1 MLKLRLLRRGTA
13 LLVLTT
19 PSSEEGLV
27 GVDKDPCRC
36 GECLAGRA
44 EQQTTG
50 KAEMWFAGF
59 QPQHHKSKYRKM
71 GLELRDNNLTTG
83 TETSLKRKLMPT
95 PIING

>member
-36 GECLAGRA
+36 GERLAGRA

-50 KAEMWFAGF
+50 KAEMWFAGSR
-59 QPQHHKSKYRKM
+59 PQHHRAEH
-71 GLELRDNNLTTG
+71 GRLVWG
-83 TETSLKRKLMPT
+83 
-95 PIING
+95 